1 MATYQ
6 NIYGYLNAT
15 LHYPTIEKTAI
26 KMKNNSASLGW
37 LFEIS
42 PEEIVYKAYWDA
54 YLESHCYKAAQ

>member
-15 LHYPTIEKTAI
+15 LHYPLAERLPVEP
-26 KMKNNSASLGW
+26 KNDSAPLDW

-42 PEEIVYKAYWDA
+42 PEEIAYKAYWDA
-54 YLESHCYKAAQ
+54 YLESHCL